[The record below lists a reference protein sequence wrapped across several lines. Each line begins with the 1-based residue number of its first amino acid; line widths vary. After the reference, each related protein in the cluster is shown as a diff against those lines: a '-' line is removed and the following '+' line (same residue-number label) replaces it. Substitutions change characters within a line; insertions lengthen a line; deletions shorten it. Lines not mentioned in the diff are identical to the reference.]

1 MTAQY
6 KDNCSTEALFR
17 RCGNFKNL
25 FNIHRIAVAPEFFLI
40 KLPLQT
46 QKRECG
52 TGVIHVYQIYIFLI
66 SKMFSEKH

>member
-25 FNIHRIAVAPEFFLI
+25 FNIYRIAVAPELFLI

-52 TGVIHVYQIYIFLI
+52 TG
-66 SKMFSEKH
+66 